1 MKKERYYPIT
11 MCGAFFT
18 EEYLEM
24 IKDVVAQVDEDL
36 EIVDFIKTFL
46 QTGTDFSQYPS
57 YMKEIVMV
65 HSNDILYE
73 EDTNEKG
80 YYMGIPFFEVPEHF
94 SVKRVCI
101 DLRNLYLSSGI
112 ITEDVHPD
120 TIRVF
125 SKILKVMKDE

>member
-1 MKKERYYPIT
+1 

-24 IKDVVAQVDEDL
+24 VKDVVAQVDEDL

>member
-1 MKKERYYPIT
+1 
-11 MCGAFFT
+11 
-18 EEYLEM
+18 
-24 IKDVVAQVDEDL
+24 
-36 EIVDFIKTFL
+36 
-46 QTGTDFSQYPS
+46 
-57 YMKEIVMV
+57 MKEIVMV

-125 SKILKVMKDE
+125 SKILKVMEDE